1 MWGNKHVLCFE
12 TENKTKQEKKSPVH
26 PATWE
31 AYRVICKR
39 GRTSMVNT
47 NYVAQ
52 LFKTASVQIISGRGC
67 YKARSTITLHF
78 GMTSAQSFEMLQL
91 VQSTVCLGWAL
102 PVSVPFGSA
111 QTPPPAA
118 PQQKEVGLRERHWIK
133 VLPIPLQTEIP
144 CRN

>member
-1 MWGNKHVLCFE
+1 MVYALRQR
-12 TENKTKQEKKSPVH
+12 TKQNKKKKSPVH

-91 VQSTVCLGWAL
+91 VQSTVCLG
-102 PVSVPFGSA
+102 
-111 QTPPPAA
+111 
-118 PQQKEVGLRERHWIK
+118 
-133 VLPIPLQTEIP
+133 
-144 CRN
+144 